1 MSWTFFTFRG
11 VTQLRISSSDTRP
24 VLSATG
30 ECGTTGNN
38 ETGLSATGEGG
49 TAADNG
55 AGLIGNTSRRISF
68 KASTSIVLRSA
79 SFATKLAADMSSVET
94 SLNRQLSELAFEV
107 TYED

>member
-30 ECGTTGNN
+30 ECGTTGDN

-55 AGLIGNTSRRISF
+55 AGRHDSF
-68 KASTSIVLRSA
+68 PGCKH
-79 SFATKLAADMSSVET
+79 
-94 SLNRQLSELAFEV
+94 QLVAQ
-107 TYED
+107 